1 MSLIVRVSKRYQVVI
16 PKEIRRK
23 LNIREGDKILFEIE
37 GDAVRIKKVK
47 DFLSLSGILKGGFLS
62 PKELRN
68 KVEEEI
74 ARDAL

>member
-1 MSLIVRVSKRYQVVI
+1 MREWYYKFGCIYENSSNNKSRS
-16 PKEIRRK
+16 RK
-23 LNIREGDKILFEIE
+23 REGDKILFEIE
-37 GDAVRIKKVK
+37 GDEVRIKKVK
-47 DFLSLSGILKGGFLS
+47 DFLSLAGILKGDAPS

>member
-37 GDAVRIKKVK
+37 GDEVRIKKVK
-47 DFLSLSGILKGGFLS
+47 DFLSLAGILKGDAPS